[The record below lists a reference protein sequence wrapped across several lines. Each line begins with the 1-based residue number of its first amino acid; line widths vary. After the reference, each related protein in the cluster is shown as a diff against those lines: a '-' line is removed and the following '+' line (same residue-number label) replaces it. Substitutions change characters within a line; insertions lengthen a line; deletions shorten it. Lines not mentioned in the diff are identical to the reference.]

1 MSIRA
6 NLFDQEAAGIGGRI
20 DLRYLVGLDLI
31 DQSSDSRAVVHCDA
45 RLCLNMKPIEI
56 ALNHYHAGIYTQI
69 LANSGE

>member
-6 NLFDQEAAGIGGRI
+6 NLFDQEATGIGGRI
-20 DLRYLVGLDLI
+20 DLRYLAGLDLI

-45 RLCLNMKPIEI
+45 RLNMKPIEI